1 MVYILIALGFWTLS
15 AIVRMA
21 EAARDA
27 REATREAQ
35 LRRERAEEAARVS
48 ALEREQK
55 RQAVEQRKQAA
66 EQARQAAQL
75 ARHEKR
81 MVTLENSIERAE
93 YTIST
98 QTERVAELD
107 AQLDRLLLLQ
117 AGTVPGGNEHSKYQE
132 KITAK
137 KNQIRSA
144 EERIMKA
151 RQTVKLAKKEMEAA

>member
-1 MVYILIALGFWTLS
+1 MVYILIALGFWALS
-15 AIVRMA
+15 AIVRRA

-27 REATREAQ
+27 REAAREAR
-35 LRRERAEEAARVS
+35 LRRERAEEAARVA

-66 EQARQAAQL
+66 EQAKQAAQI

-81 MVTLENSIERAE
+81 MVALENSIERAE

-151 RQTVKLAKKEMEAA
+151 RQAVKLAKKEMEAA

>member
-1 MVYILIALGFWTLS
+1 MVYIFIALGFWALS
-15 AIVRMA
+15 AIVRKA

-27 REATREAQ
+27 REAAREAQ
-35 LRRERAEEAARVS
+35 LRRERAEEAARVA

-66 EQARQAAQL
+66 EQARQAAQI

-81 MVTLENSIERAE
+81 MVALENSIERAE

-151 RQTVKLAKKEMEAA
+151 RQAVKLARKEMEAA

>member
-1 MVYILIALGFWTLS
+1 MVYILVALGFWMLS
-15 AIVRMA
+15 AIVRKA
-21 EAARDA
+21 EAVRDA
-27 REATREAQ
+27 R
-35 LRRERAEEAARVS
+35 EAARVS

-55 RQAVEQRKQAA
+55 RQAVKQRKQAA
-66 EQARQAAQL
+66 EQARQAAQI

-81 MVTLENSIERAE
+81 MVVLENSIERAE

-151 RQTVKLAKKEMEAA
+151 RQAVKLAKKEMEAA

>member
-1 MVYILIALGFWTLS
+1 MVYILIALGFWALS
-15 AIVRMA
+15 AIVRKA

-27 REATREAQ
+27 REAAREAQ

-81 MVTLENSIERAE
+81 MVALENSIERAE

-151 RQTVKLAKKEMEAA
+151 RQAVKLAKKELEAA